1 MNLEHAIVAIS
12 VLCLASAIYMAI
24 LSTQTVDIEFKK
36 QLVDLAIYC
45 LVGGIV
51 ILACW
56 LITQIIKRAFS
67 KEERILT

>member
-56 LITQIIKRAFS
+56 LMILIIKRAFS
-67 KEERILT
+67 KEEKF